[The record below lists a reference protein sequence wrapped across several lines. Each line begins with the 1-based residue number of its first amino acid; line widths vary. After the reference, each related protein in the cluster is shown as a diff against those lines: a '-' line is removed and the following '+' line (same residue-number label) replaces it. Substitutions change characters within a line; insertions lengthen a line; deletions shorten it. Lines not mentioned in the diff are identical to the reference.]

1 MEAVIQTRKVG
12 KERNKD
18 ASILIDRHFSP
29 ATRAYGYRE
38 LHPEWS
44 NIAHWQQEAEK
55 FDSLYM
61 DSIRRVDGLYL
72 LDEVEIK
79 SKRRSQSTNMATKIN
94 EQSIDA
100 YYDIRQAVD
109 QLRDNGKVVTTIP
122 EVMEKLKEFKIKE
135 GSEIHV
141 IQNDASGMMIIAS
154 DQKRFA
160 ISQDAAARI
169 QV

>member
-1 MEAVIQTRKVG
+1 MQRLLPVRPLRMRTDISAFRWKISRDQWKPVIQTRKVG

-44 NIAHWQQEAEK
+44 NIAHWQQEVPEK

-122 EVMEKLKEFKIKE
+122 EVMEKIKSTLLL
-135 GSEIHV
+135 GPF
-141 IQNDASGMMIIAS
+141 Q
-154 DQKRFA
+154 
-160 ISQDAAARI
+160 
-169 QV
+169 